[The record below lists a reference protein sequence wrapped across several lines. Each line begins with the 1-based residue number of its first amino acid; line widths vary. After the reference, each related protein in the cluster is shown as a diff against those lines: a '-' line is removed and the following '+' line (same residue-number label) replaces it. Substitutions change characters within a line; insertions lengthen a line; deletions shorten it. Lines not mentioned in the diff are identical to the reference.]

1 MSLEQSLSFFVFALI
16 AAITPGPSNVMLT
29 ATGAAAGVW
38 RGLPCVIGVSTSM
51 GLLIFSV
58 GMGLGN
64 LVLAYPA
71 VLQALNWAGA
81 AFLLWLVWK
90 IASAPPSTDSPGGRP
105 VGFLEAAGFQWINPK
120 SWLVGTSAV
129 GAYLHAD
136 GGGALPQAAWP
147 AALFM
152 AAAAPSNLVWLAFGA
167 SMQLVLRSAR
177 AARLFNLAM
186 GAGLA
191 ASILIILW

>member
-1 MSLEQSLSFFVFALI
+1 MSLEQSVSFFVFALV

-38 RGLPCVIGVSTSM
+38 RGLPCMVGVSAGM
-51 GLLIFSV
+51 GSLIFGV
-58 GMGLGN
+58 GLGLGN
-64 LVLAYPA
+64 LVLGYPA

-81 AFLLWLVWK
+81 AFLLWLAWK
-90 IASAPPSTDSPGGRP
+90 IATAPPLAAGAAGRP

-129 GAYLHAD
+129 GAYLQAD
-136 GGGALPQAAWP
+136 GAGALPQAAWL
-147 AALFM
+147 AALFVL
-152 AAAAPSNLVWLAFGA
+152 AAAPSNLVWLAFGA

-177 AARLFNLAM
+177 AARIFNIAM
-186 GAGLA
+186 AAGLA
-191 ASILIILW
+191 ASIAMILW